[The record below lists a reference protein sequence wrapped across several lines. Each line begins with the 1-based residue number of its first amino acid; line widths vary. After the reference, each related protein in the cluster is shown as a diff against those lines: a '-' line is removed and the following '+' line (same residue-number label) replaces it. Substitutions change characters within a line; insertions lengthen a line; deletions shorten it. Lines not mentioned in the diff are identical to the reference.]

1 MTEYSNSDILGTID
15 YIIEKIQSLRKV
27 MLGVSISALILAPFA
42 IGLSIY
48 LMTHPTFYVMLENKD
63 DFGIFLSILLGGIIV
78 ISGVWLFTGL
88 RQYISLS
95 SWDKR
100 YSRYIHK
107 KEELDSSISKEYNL
121 DEN

>member
-1 MTEYSNSDILGTID
+1 LTEYSNSDILGTID
-15 YIIEKIQSLRKV
+15 YIIEKIQSLRKI

-100 YSRYIHK
+100 YSSYIHK